1 MPLRRKQRPD
11 LTRRRRIGA
20 GNRDAAGARRR
31 TSSRTEILEAALAIA
46 DCDGL
51 DGLTIRKLAERLGL
65 SPMGIYRYFRN
76 KAEIIEELVDLVVG
90 KYDVTN
96 HNETDWAE
104 WISTAFY
111 LMRRGLREH
120 PGVIPLLGTVASS
133 GPNAMAV
140 MEEVLRVLRSGGLE
154 GRAAAGAFHTLLSY
168 TIGSVA
174 IESHVYERPAGEELD
189 AEEQC
194 RQSRALYE
202 AAPRSLYPSV
212 VEHAEHLAC
221 RGSDDEFARGLR
233 RILAGLKA
241 EARPRPAAS

>member
-1 MPLRRKQRPD
+1 MPDP
-11 LTRRRRIGA
+11 TRRRRAGA
-20 GNRDAAGARRR
+20 GKRDAAGARQR
-31 TSSRTEILEAALAIA
+31 TSSRAEILEAALAIA
-46 DCDGL
+46 DGDGL
-51 DGLTIRKLAERLGL
+51 DGLTIRKLAERLGI

-76 KAEIIEELVDLVVG
+76 KAEIVEELVDLVVG

-96 HNETDWAE
+96 HHETDWAE
-104 WISTAFY
+104 WISTAFC
-111 LMRRGLREH
+111 LMRRGLRDH

-154 GRAAAGAFHTLLSY
+154 RRAAAGAFHTLISY

-174 IESHVYERPAGEELD
+174 IESHVHGRPVGEELD
-189 AEEQC
+189 AEERL
-194 RQSRALYE
+194 RQSRVLFE

-212 VEHAEHLAC
+212 VEHAEHLASH
-221 RGSDDEFARGLR
+221 GTDDEFVRGLR

-241 EARPRPAAS
+241 EARNTRSKSRRGSS